1 VKEKRGGG
9 IERERERRS
18 ARQMVCVRE
27 RERGSLQCEGMILLM
42 ADTPSVGVRE
52 SWCDRDIT
60 ETACEPYYLYNRTRQ
75 GYNIN
80 LTWFLIPG

>member
-1 VKEKRGGG
+1 
-9 IERERERRS
+9 
-18 ARQMVCVRE
+18 
-27 RERGSLQCEGMILLM
+27 MILLM
-42 ADTPSVGVRE
+42 ADTQSVGVRE

-80 LTWFLIPG
+80 LMWFLIPG